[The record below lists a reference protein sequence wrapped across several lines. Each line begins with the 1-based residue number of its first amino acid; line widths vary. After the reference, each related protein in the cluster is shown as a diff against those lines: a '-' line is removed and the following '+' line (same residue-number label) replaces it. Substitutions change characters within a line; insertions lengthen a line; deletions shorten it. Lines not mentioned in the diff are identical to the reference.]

1 MSSQISWFYTSDG
14 GGSSGLI
21 NTGLPRYSSV
31 LNGDSLQ
38 LVIEDPTPADNGVY
52 TVRVYHSAGNV
63 SQDVTLRVLSEW
75 LYTVLRHKVRL
86 STLDITCKLVT
97 KYTTVV

>member
-75 LYTVLRHKVRL
+75 LYTVL
-86 STLDITCKLVT
+86 
-97 KYTTVV
+97 